1 MARPAIQE
9 KVPELFPMSMQVM
22 RVDVGAT
29 AGDVLITSSAVY
41 NLMDIPVGI
50 YIHDVAVQVTTA
62 FNANVDLALGNSTGT
77 AQWFAVGDI
86 DATAA
91 GTNLKSAKGLA
102 HAHSVVGDT
111 TVALPAFAGPGY
123 LKLSGDDTS
132 GGAGLALLVET
143 TPATTG
149 AMSVLVFYTHAL
161 STGAA
166 SAAYGAR
173 FDKRQIKQFRP
184 GL

>member
-29 AGDVLITSSAVY
+29 SGDVLITSSAVY
-41 NLMDIPVGI
+41 DVMDLPTGI
-50 YIHDVAVQVTTA
+50 YIHDVAFQVTTA
-62 FNANVDLALGNSTGT
+62 FNANVDLLIGNSTDPDGFFVV
-77 AQWFAVGDI
+77 ADV

-91 GTNLKSAKGLA
+91 GTNMKSAKGLA

-111 TVALPAFAGPGY
+111 TATLPAFAGPGY
-123 LKLSGDDTS
+123 LVLAADAGKL
-132 GGAGLALLVET
+132 AVQVET

-149 AMSVLVFYTHAL
+149 AMSVLVFYTHAM

>member
-29 AGDVLITSSAVY
+29 SGDVLITSSAIYDV
-41 NLMDIPVGI
+41 MDLPTGI
-50 YIHDVAVQVTTA
+50 YIQDVVAQVTTA
-62 FNANVDLALGNSTGT
+62 FTANVDLLVGVSTDPD
-77 AQWFAVGDI
+77 AFMAVADV

-91 GTNLKSAKGLA
+91 GTAISCNGLITA
-102 HAHSVVGDT
+102 YSKAGDT
-111 TVALPAFAGPGY
+111 TATLPAFSGVGY
-123 LKLSGDDTS
+123 LVPSGDAGKLSVQ
-132 GGAGLALLVET
+132 VET
-143 TPATTG
+143 ATAATG
-149 AMSVLVFYTHAL
+149 KMSVLVFYTHAL